1 MDTSKVMII
10 AKGDICTDKIVSCDL
25 SSDARKYNIRFKNG
39 KQYYYS
45 VNNVIVMTSPKLIN
59 PSDYVVITPDGKR
72 LFDIRKIYQFEHQG
86 EYYWHMVF
94 DAFELSYPKKKLDI
108 TKNCLSD
115 QKSKNVFE
123 YLKEISALSEIPSE
137 SGDVLLRK
145 RYEMLGFVP
154 ENTALSVYLNSK
166 KDIQR
171 HLVQDVIFP
180 FGCNQSQYKAV
191 RNALDN
197 QLSVIQGPPGT
208 GKTQTI
214 LNIIANL
221 LVTEK
226 NVLMVSNNNSATVN
240 VLEKLAKPQYGMDFF
255 VAPLGNTDNKASFIE
270 SQTGKYP
277 NLENWVY
284 SKGDEVSLYD
294 LTQLS
299 ERLQKVYQL
308 REDIARLKDKKYEI
322 ELEAKH
328 FDEYA
333 EETAA
338 YYKAVKIR
346 GRLSSH
352 KIMRLWQEL
361 QARSE
366 HTEKLSFF
374 FKLRSILLYGIAD
387 WEFYKQDLSKIITV
401 LQGLYYAHSLKEI
414 DAELVVKEKELSEN
428 AGNYEKQ
435 LEEESLLYFKNCL
448 AQRYNWE
455 SERECFTEMDL
466 YRNSERVLNE
476 YPIVLSTT
484 FSARSSLNM
493 DDVLYDYVIMDE
505 ASQVD
510 IATGA
515 LALSCAKN
523 AVIVGDL
530 KQLPNVVTQETLQR
544 SDWIRE
550 KYNINDA
557 YDFGHNSFLQSVVDV
572 VPNVPS
578 TLLKEHYRCHPRI
591 ISFCNQK
598 FYNGELAIM
607 TDDNDSEHALM
618 AIKTTK
624 GNHARGNYNQRQIDV
639 IQNEILPK
647 LDEPLEEIGI
657 IAPYNA
663 QVDAIKNQIKGIDV
677 ATVHK
682 FQGREKNVIILS
694 TVDDQIK
701 DFTDDPYLLN
711 VAVSRAKKR
720 LIVVVSGN
728 EQDKNGNIIDLIS
741 YIQYNKMEVV
751 DSQIY
756 SVFDYLYT
764 QYREKRREFL
774 KGREQISEFDS
785 ENLTYSLL
793 MDILKDY
800 PEYGVVCH
808 EPLSMVIRDLSKLSD
823 EEVRYAMHPSTHLDF
838 LVFNKLSKQ
847 PIAAIETDGYRYHKE
862 GTIQHERDLK
872 KNHILELCG
881 LPLLRLNTNGSGEK
895 ERILNALGL
904 E

>member
-1 MDTSKVMII
+1 MDASKTMVI
-10 AKGDICTDKIVSCDL
+10 AKGKICTDKIISCEL
-25 SSDARKYNIRFKNG
+25 SSDERKYNITFKNG
-39 KQYYYS
+39 KQYSYL
-45 VNNVIVMTSPKLIN
+45 VNNVVVMNRPKLLN
-59 PSDYVVITPDGKR
+59 PCDYVVVTSDGKR
-72 LFDIRKIYQFEHQG
+72 LFDIKKIYQFENQADQ
-86 EYYWHMVF
+86 YWHIVF
-94 DAFELSYPKKKLDI
+94 GDFEKSYPKKSLDI
-108 TKNCLSD
+108 TKNCLTD
-115 QKSKNVFE
+115 KKSKNVFD
-123 YLKEISALSEIPSE
+123 YLKEISELSNIPNY
-137 SGDVLLRK
+137 SGDIILKK

-154 ENTALSVYLNSK
+154 EDTALSVYLNCE
-166 KDIQR
+166 KDIER
-171 HLVQDVIFP
+171 HQMQNVIFP

-221 LVTEK
+221 LVNGK
-226 NVLMVSNNNSATVN
+226 NIIMVSNNNSATLN
-240 VLEKLAKPQYGMDFF
+240 VLEKLAKDQYGMDFL
-255 VAPLGNTDNKASFIE
+255 VAPLGNADNKSIFVE
-270 SQTGKYP
+270 NQTGKYP
-277 NLENWVY
+277 DLSGWTYASDNEI
-284 SKGDEVSLYD
+284 SLDD

-299 ERLQKVYQL
+299 EKLQKVYKL
-308 REDIARLKDKKYEI
+308 REDIARLKEKQYEI
-322 ELEAKH
+322 ELESKH

-333 EETAA
+333 EETDA

-361 QARSE
+361 QAKSE
-366 HTEKLSFF
+366 HTDKLSFF

-387 WEFYKQDLSKIITV
+387 WKFYKQDLSKIITV

-414 DAELVVKEKELSEN
+414 DAELVTKEKELSEN

-435 LEEESLLYFKNCL
+435 LEEESLLYLKNYL
-448 AQRYNWE
+448 ARRYNWKSARE
-455 SERECFTEMDL
+455 SFTEKDL

-493 DDVLYDYVIMDE
+493 DDVLFDYVIMDE

-557 YDFGHNSFLQSVVDV
+557 YDFGHKSFLQSVVDV
-572 VPNVPS
+572 ITDVPS
-578 TLLKEHYRCHPRI
+578 TLLKGHYRCHPRI

-618 AIKTTK
+618 AIKTAE

-774 KGREQISEFDS
+774 KGREQISDFDS

-823 EEVRYAMHPSTHLDF
+823 EEVRYAMHPSTHIDF

-847 PIAAIETDGYRYHKE
+847 PIAAIETDGYKYHKE
-862 GTIQHERDLK
+862 GTIQYERDLK

-881 LPLLRLNTNGSGEK
+881 LPLVRLNTNGSGEK
-895 ERILNALGL
+895 ERILNVLGL
-904 E
+904 G